1 MTPDREREARFHEW
15 LREHRGI
22 LHKIARAHAST
33 AAEQEELFHDMAL
46 QIWRSL
52 PGFREQC
59 RPVTWVYRVCF
70 NTALEWRRGQRRRRL
85 ATETEVGRVEQM
97 ISAEPRPGWTQ
108 EESELLARLYAAIQ
122 ALPDG
127 ERTVV
132 VLSLEGLS
140 YREIGEITG
149 VTENHIGVT
158 LNRARGKLATSLE
171 EVRNEL

>member
-1 MTPDREREARFHEW
+1 MNPGRELEARFHAW

-22 LHKIARAHAST
+22 FYKIARAHASS

-46 QIWRSL
+46 QLWRSL
-52 PGFREQC
+52 PAFREQC
-59 RPVTWVYRVCF
+59 RPVTWIYRVCL

-85 ATETEVGRVEQM
+85 ANEAELERVEQM
-97 ISAEPRPGWTQ
+97 ISTEPRPGWTQ

-122 ALPDG
+122 TLPDG
-127 ERTVV
+127 ERTIV

-149 VTENHIGVT
+149 LTENHIGVVLSRT
-158 LNRARGKLATSLE
+158 RGKLAASLQ